1 MSSGLKR
8 ETACHLFMRLACD
21 SLHGCIMKHEGQHWG
36 LGGSSSDSVVTV
48 IDTCV
53 LEASV
58 CQVNCKAHARSP
70 HCKWEFRG
78 HKSAFFRMEPTR

>member
-8 ETACHLFMRLACD
+8 ETACHLFMRLTCD
-21 SLHGCIMKHEGQHWG
+21 YLHGCIMKCEGQNWG
-36 LGGSSSDSVVTV
+36 LGGSSSDKIMTV

-53 LEASV
+53 SEASV

-70 HCKWEFRG
+70 HFKWDFRG
-78 HKSAFFRMEPTR
+78 HKSAFLRMVPTR

>member
-1 MSSGLKR
+1 
-8 ETACHLFMRLACD
+8 
-21 SLHGCIMKHEGQHWG
+21 MKHEGQHWG

-70 HCKWEFRG
+70 HFKWDFRG